1 MKRAEVEVQARKDRE
16 VLLHSVSEQRGKS
29 VPMDWQWTWTC
40 DCQRFYSMARKII
53 SIAMHGEVV
62 IIIDNNKQ
70 ECGTATHNHNV
81 YISRWGKIILRT
93 INGRGDLQ
101 HVTSTNRGGDAW
113 WRTYNIEQQLES
125 RRGGVILTKQS
136 IPYGCRTDRSLNLEH
151 ATINCR
157 FGWHIEMLIRDT
169 NETIT
174 NDLLSR
180 VEVRTG
186 TKQINHEV
194 SIRKNNGVWTTEL
207 RVDKTDTT

>member
-16 VLLHSVSEQRGKS
+16 VLLHFVSEQRGKS
-29 VPMDWQWTWTC
+29 VPMDWQWTCTW
-40 DCQRFYSMARKII
+40 DCQRFYSI
-53 SIAMHGEVV
+53 STTKKSGELQHITITFTYRVGV
-62 IIIDNNKQ
+62 K
-70 ECGTATHNHNV
+70 
-81 YISRWGKIILRT
+81 SLRT

-113 WRTYNIEQQLES
+113 WRTYNIEQQLLES

-136 IPYGCRTDRSLNLEH
+136 IPYGCRTSRSLNLEH

-194 SIRKNNGVWTTEL
+194 SIMKKNGLWHTEL
-207 RVDKTDTT
+207 RVGEPDKT

>member
-1 MKRAEVEVQARKDRE
+1 MNVTWNEPRLRFKHGRIERCYYIP
-16 VLLHSVSEQRGKS
+16 SVSSEANRSRWIGNELG
-29 VPMDWQWTWTC
+29 TC

-70 ECGTATHNHNV
+70 EWETATHNHNV
-81 YISRWGKIILRT
+81 YISRWGKIIKNNKWKMGFT
-93 INGRGDLQ
+93 
-101 HVTSTNRGGDAW
+101 
-113 WRTYNIEQQLES
+113 NIEQQLES

-136 IPYGCRTDRSLNLEH
+136 IPYGCRTGRSLNLEH